1 MRYGQSNGIGAFLAI
16 AMGISA
22 FAAWLYVCYPT
33 TANELADESRQSW
46 SFLVLAGF
54 VVVAVIGATI
64 AGSVL
69 HGVMMLLRSLVQLSL
84 IVAVVVGGVMLWRR
98 EPAEHQAQ
106 PPVARYQESPPTPRT
121 VETPSPEPAKG
132 RWWDNK

>member
-1 MRYGQSNGIGAFLAI
+1 MRYGQSNGIGSFLAI

-46 SFLVLAGF
+46 SFLVLVGF
-54 VVVAVIGATI
+54 IVIAIIGATI
-64 AGSVL
+64 AGSIL

-84 IVAVVVGGVMLWRR
+84 IIAVVVGGVMLWRR
-98 EPAEHQAQ
+98 EPAEYQLQ
-106 PPVARYQESPPTPRT
+106 PAATRYQEVSPPPQ
-121 VETPSPEPAKG
+121 VIKETPPKPSSG
-132 RWWDNK
+132 RWWDKK